1 MRTDDRGRSLLAN
14 TAVQTRPQRGSPSS
28 VAVPPQTLLP
38 GPSQSTNLR
47 DRFLADPVVQRTFAL
62 VPIDVAMVELDRL
75 VVFQK
80 HVNLAYVHLLT
91 ARLEREASDAAV
103 FRFCLPF
110 DQRCDPVPLAAR
122 TAQNGWTFSSPSN
135 DFRPLGVAL
144 LSPEQV
150 EGFELTGVP
159 VAIVAFAVGYGSNFL
174 SALEVEGRLILSNGS
189 HRAYALREA
198 GYKHAPCLIQR
209 VSRRDELEVVGN
221 EEVAQHAERYLDAPR
236 PPVLKDY
243 FDEKLRMTVHVP
255 ATMRQYQVN
264 VGVGAADV
272 PRG

>member
-1 MRTDDRGRSLLAN
+1 
-14 TAVQTRPQRGSPSS
+14 V
-28 VAVPPQTLLP
+28 
-38 GPSQSTNLR
+38 TNLR

-80 HVNLAYVHLLT
+80 HVNLAYVHSLT
-91 ARLEREASDAAV
+91 ARLEIEASDAAV

-174 SALEVEGRLILSNGS
+174 SALEVGGRLILNNGS
-189 HRAYALREA
+189 HRAYALCEA

-221 EEVAQHAERYLDAPR
+221 EEVAQHADRYLDAPR

-255 ATMRQYQVN
+255 RRCVSTRSTWASAQPT
-264 VGVGAADV
+264 GLAARTRRPRPRARSSV
-272 PRG
+272 PGGRCTEP